1 MKKTSEWFFWDWKS
15 IRRTVFVF
23 IILLLGIALV
33 LFYPDWIRKIDSNNY
48 TENTVAFIIDVRLN
62 ETISMS
68 EIGNE
73 TIVNSYK
80 VRYTYKIKNVQ
91 YKSIDI
97 IPNSIE
103 NKKLISQICRSK
115 NENVKIKYDPKKPE
129 KSIII
134 K

>member
-80 VRYTYKIKNVQ
+80 VRFTYKIKNVQ
-91 YKSIDI
+91 YESIDI

-103 NKKLISQICRSK
+103 NKKLISQICSSK
-115 NENVKIKYDPKKPE
+115 NENVKIKYDPIKPE

>member
-91 YKSIDI
+91 YESIDI

-103 NKKLISQICRSK
+103 NKKLISQICSSK

>member
-91 YKSIDI
+91 YESIDI